1 MTGASEVPTVLSAVD
16 DIFFSSK
23 IESVARLVGVKV
35 VQALDARQLEERLAY
50 AAPRMIILDLNS
62 KACAPLDTIRRVK
75 ADARL
80 SQTPLVGFLSHV
92 QHDLELQARQ
102 AGCDQVMPR
111 SYFSANLARILESI
125 K

>member
-1 MTGASEVPTVLSAVD
+1 VTGASEVPTVLSAVD

>member
-1 MTGASEVPTVLSAVD
+1 MTDATEVPTILSAVD

-23 IESVARLVGVKV
+23 IESVARLAGVRV
-35 VQALDARQLEERLAY
+35 VQALDAKQLAERLADTT
-50 AAPRMIILDLNS
+50 PRMVIFDLNS
-62 KACAPLDTIRRVK
+62 KACAPLEAIRRVK

-80 SQTPLVGFLSHV
+80 SQMPLVGFFSHV
-92 QHDLELQARQ
+92 QHDLEVEARK

-111 SYFSANLARILESI
+111 SYFSSNLARILESI